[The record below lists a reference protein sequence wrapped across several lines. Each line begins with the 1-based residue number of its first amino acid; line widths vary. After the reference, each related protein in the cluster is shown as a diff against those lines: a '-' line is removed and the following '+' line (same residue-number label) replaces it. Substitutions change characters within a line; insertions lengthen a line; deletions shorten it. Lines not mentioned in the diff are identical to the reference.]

1 MTEEQ
6 NPHLYF
12 SKRRAMRLDEA
23 DTPTFKPITT
33 EATPLFKPVLPEQA
47 ARTLGHLA
55 IDS

>member
-23 DTPTFKPITT
+23 DTPTFKLITT

-47 ARTLGHLA
+47 RTLGHLA